1 MYLEILVGILALFL
15 YVYYKLTKHRNYW
28 DDRGVPNTGFKF
40 FYGDEKEVITQTKS
54 IHELSTRLYN
64 MFPNE
69 RFVGCWGMFGNP
81 FLLIR
86 NDFDLIRDIWIKDF
100 DHFAIGN
107 GNMTKMKEMCPINRH
122 EKLMLNSIQSAHGD
136 EWKDIR

>member
-1 MYLEILVGILALFL
+1 MYLEIFVGLVALFL

-28 DDRGVPNTGFKF
+28 DDREVANTGFKF
-40 FYGDEKEVITQTKS
+40 LYGDEKEVITQTKS
-54 IHELSTRLYN
+54 IHELSMRIYN

-86 NDFDLIRDIWIKDF
+86 NDFELIRDIWIKDF
-100 DHFAIGN
+100 EHFAIGN
-107 GNMTKMKEMCPINRH
+107 GNMIKMKKMWPLNRH
-122 EKLMLNSIQSAHGD
+122 EKLMLNNIQSAHGD
-136 EWKDIR
+136 EWKDMR